1 MSANQSDQKMMQAL
15 KFFGLLNLGL
25 LLTAVGIAFFKTP
38 NHFAFGGTSGMS
50 ILMAGWWPNLNV
62 GTAMTLVNAVLVVLG
77 LVFLGAKTMGW
88 TIYSSFALSFY
99 VSICERLWPMTA
111 PMSGDTFLELC
122 YAVFLPAIGSA
133 IVFNIGAS
141 TGGTDIVAMILSKH
155 TSLEIG
161 KALLYS
167 DFLIAAFAAVEFGPA
182 TGLYCIAGLVAKAF
196 VVDGVIDNINQR
208 KVCTVVTHQ
217 GDAVK
222 KFILE
227 ELHRS
232 ATVQKA
238 WGAYTMQEQEVLM
251 TVLTRRE
258 ATRLRAFIKAS
269 DPNAF
274 ITVVSSSEI
283 LGKGFRSI

>member
-1 MSANQSDQKMMQAL
+1 MSANQSDQKTMQAL

-99 VSICERLWPMTA
+99 VSLCEQLWPMTA
-111 PMSGDTFLELC
+111 PMSSDTFLELC

-167 DFLIAAFAAVEFGPA
+167 DFLIAAMAAVEFGPA

-208 KVCTVVTHQ
+208 KVCTVITHQ
-217 GDAVK
+217 GEAVK

-258 ATRLRAFIKAS
+258 ATRLRGFIKAS